1 MDNNEDELTR
11 RVNEQVRRKEEV
23 LRGQREDRDR
33 MLVVGL
39 IIAAICLA
47 IYWWRRS

>member
-1 MDNNEDELTR
+1 MEEDELTC

-33 MLVVGL
+33 MLIVGL
-39 IIAAICLA
+39 IIGAIMLA
-47 IYWWRRS
+47 VYWWRRS

>member
-1 MDNNEDELTR
+1 MEEDELTC

-33 MLVVGL
+33 L
-39 IIAAICLA
+39 IHAA
-47 IYWWRRS
+47 

>member
-1 MDNNEDELTR
+1 MEEDELTC

-33 MLVVGL
+33 MNLMLNFGFVHGYLEVCSG
-39 IIAAICLA
+39 
-47 IYWWRRS
+47 